1 MRTIKFRAWN
11 GRKIIYWDVLRNLKT
26 IMLSLILEGLHRDYI
41 PMQSTWLRDKN
52 GRDIYEWDIVQS
64 TRPAA
69 MKYKVIRDDEVAWF
83 LFEDEFK
90 AWFSPYGRIDV
101 VIIGNIYE
109 NPEIIEQ

>member
-1 MRTIKFRAWN
+1 
-11 GRKIIYWDVLRNLKT
+11 
-26 IMLSLILEGLHRDYI
+26 MLSLILEGLHRDYI

-69 MKYKVIRDDEVAWF
+69 MKYKVMRDDKVAWF

-90 AWFSPYGRIDV
+90 ARFSPYGRVDV

-109 NPEIIEQ
+109 NPELIEQ

>member
-1 MRTIKFRAWN
+1 
-11 GRKIIYWDVLRNLKT
+11 
-26 IMLSLILEGLHRDYI
+26 MLSLILAGLHRDYI
-41 PMQSTWLRDKN
+41 PMQFTGLKDKN

-64 TRPAA
+64 TRPAT